1 MTGICDNGHIVHWRN
16 TKGSRK
22 PESCYESGCGAAIHN
37 ARYVGDG
44 KYERAAS
51 PGRKGVR
58 LLPCAVCGRKR
69 RVPSGYAHVLN
80 EATRF
85 RIWQGFEREATEI
98 VVEAGNPVCWY
109 HETIP
114 AGQQVNWPRLGSAPV
129 NTEVG

>member
-1 MTGICDNGHIVHWRN
+1 MNGICDNGHVVYWRN

-37 ARYVGDG
+37 ARIGADG
-44 KYERAAS
+44 KFERSAS

-69 RVPSGYAHVLN
+69 RVPSGYAHVLT
-80 EATRF
+80 EDTRF
-85 RIWQGFEREATEI
+85 RIWQGFERDASEI
-98 VVEAGNPVCWY
+98 TVDAGKPVCWY

-114 AGQQVNWPRLGSAPV
+114 AGLQKNWARTSAPIA
-129 NTEVG
+129 N